1 VVNTAKRKR
10 KLLSGLQ
17 EITMSRSHRAVPPAL
32 RRTFAAA
39 VIVAIAGISIAD
51 SVKIQ
56 QSVEIHA
63 KAGILLDDPL
73 ETVPADTQLQVVGVE
88 QGFYRVKS
96 PKGTVGFVQRD
107 DLPAN
112 YDLSKATANANTS
125 GLSTSAA
132 GKGLEHD
139 AVLYAQ
145 TNNLDPKPLDDMV
158 TQEKLITTKEL
169 RDFDAQGHVGVMGR

>member
-1 VVNTAKRKR
+1 M
-10 KLLSGLQ
+10 
-17 EITMSRSHRAVPPAL
+17 IRSHRAISPAL
-32 RRTFAAA
+32 RRTFATA
-39 VIVAIAGISIAD
+39 VVVVIAGISIAD

-73 ETVPADTQLQVVGVE
+73 ETVPADTQLQVVGVD
-88 QGFYRVKS
+88 QGFYKVKT
-96 PKGTVGFVQRD
+96 PKGTVGYVQRD

-132 GKGLEHD
+132 SKDVLEND
-139 AVLYAQ
+139 ALRYAQ
-145 TNNLDPKPLDDMV
+145 TNNLNPKPLDNLL

-169 RDFDAQGHVGVMGR
+169 REFDAQGHVGVMGK